1 MFCCLSKGNLSR
13 CHRDDEQGLPRFEIQ
28 EPQRTQSLVAIDLLS
43 SLATWVQDVIEQLG
57 YVGVALLVVAEN
69 VFPPIPS
76 EIVLP
81 FAGFVAQRGSESVV
95 IMILAATIGSVVGA
109 LIMYWIAAVIGD
121 ERLHAFTRKFGKWV
135 QIREVDLTRAEEWF
149 DRHATS
155 AVLIGR
161 CVPLIRSVVSIP
173 AGFRR
178 MKLVPYI
185 AYTFAGS
192 LVWNILLI
200 GAGALLGDNWER
212 VGSYVGVFQWVVI
225 ALVIAVIARFTFG
238 VYRRRN
244 Q

>member
-1 MFCCLSKGNLSR
+1 M
-13 CHRDDEQGLPRFEIQ
+13 
-28 EPQRTQSLVAIDLLS
+28 
-43 SLATWVQDVIEQLG
+43 QDVIEQLG

-95 IMILAATIGSVVGA
+95 IMILAATVGSVGGA

-121 ERLHAFTRKFGKWV
+121 ERLHAFTRRFGKWV
-135 QIREVDLTRAEEWF
+135 QIREADLNRAEEWF

-155 AVLIGR
+155 AVLLGR

-192 LVWNILLI
+192 LVWNVLLI
-200 GAGALLGDNWER
+200 GAGSLLGDNWER

-225 ALVIAVIARFTFG
+225 ALVIAAAARFVLG

>member
-1 MFCCLSKGNLSR
+1 
-13 CHRDDEQGLPRFEIQ
+13 
-28 EPQRTQSLVAIDLLS
+28 LLS

-57 YVGVALLVVAEN
+57 YLGVALLVVLEN

-81 FAGFVAQRGSESVV
+81 FAGFVAQRGSDSVV
-95 IMILAATIGSVVGA
+95 LMILAATVGSVIGA

-121 ERLHAFTRKFGKWV
+121 DRLHAFTRRFGKWV
-135 QIREVDLTRAEEWF
+135 QIREADLTRAEEWF
-149 DRHATS
+149 DRHAMS
-155 AVLIGR
+155 AVLVGR

-178 MKLVPYI
+178 MKLIPYI
-185 AYTFAGS
+185 AYTFLGS

-200 GAGALLGDNWER
+200 GAGAILGDNWER

-225 ALVIAVIARFTFG
+225 ALVIAVGVRFALG

>member
-1 MFCCLSKGNLSR
+1 M
-13 CHRDDEQGLPRFEIQ
+13 
-28 EPQRTQSLVAIDLLS
+28 LS

-57 YVGVALLVVAEN
+57 YLGVALLVVLEN

-81 FAGFVAQRGSESVV
+81 FAGFVAQRGSDSVV
-95 IMILAATIGSVVGA
+95 LMILAATVGSVIGA
-109 LIMYWIAAVIGD
+109 LIMYWIAAIIGD
-121 ERLHAFTRKFGKWV
+121 ERLHAFTRRFGKWV
-135 QIREVDLTRAEEWF
+135 QIREADLTRAEEWF
-149 DRHATS
+149 DRHAMS
-155 AVLIGR
+155 AVLVGR

-178 MKLVPYI
+178 MKLIPYI
-185 AYTFAGS
+185 AYTFLGS

-200 GAGALLGDNWER
+200 GAGAILGDNWER

-225 ALVIAVIARFTFG
+225 ALVIAVGVRFALG

>member
-1 MFCCLSKGNLSR
+1 M
-13 CHRDDEQGLPRFEIQ
+13 
-28 EPQRTQSLVAIDLLS
+28 LS
-43 SLATWVQDVIEQLG
+43 SLAQWVQDVIEQLG

-81 FAGFVAQRGSESVV
+81 FAGFVAQRGSESLVL
-95 IMILAATIGSVVGA
+95 MILAATVGSVGGA

-121 ERLHAFTRKFGKWV
+121 ERLHAITRKFGKWV

-185 AYTFAGS
+185 AYTFLGS

-200 GAGALLGDNWER
+200 GAGALLGENWER

-225 ALVIAVIARFTFG
+225 ALVVAVVARFVLG

>member
-1 MFCCLSKGNLSR
+1 M
-13 CHRDDEQGLPRFEIQ
+13 
-28 EPQRTQSLVAIDLLS
+28 LS

-57 YVGVALLVVAEN
+57 YLGVALLVVAEN

-81 FAGFVAQRGSESVV
+81 FAGFVAQRGSDSVV
-95 IMILAATIGSVVGA
+95 LMILAATVGSVIGA

-121 ERLHAFTRKFGKWV
+121 DRLHAFTRKFGKWV
-135 QIREVDLTRAEEWF
+135 QIREADLTRAEEWF

-178 MKLVPYI
+178 MKLIPYI
-185 AYTFAGS
+185 AYTFLGS
-192 LVWNILLI
+192 LVWNIALV
-200 GAGALLGDNWER
+200 GAGAVLGENWER
-212 VGSYVGVFQWVVI
+212 VEPVVATFQWIVIVVI
-225 ALVIAVIARFTFG
+225 LAGLARLAY
-238 VYRRRN
+238 VVVQRRRTL
-244 Q
+244 

>member
-1 MFCCLSKGNLSR
+1 LSN
-13 CHRDDEQGLPRFEIQ
+13 
-28 EPQRTQSLVAIDLLS
+28 
-43 SLATWVQDVIEQLG
+43 SLATWAQDVIEQFG

-81 FAGFVAQRGSESVV
+81 FAGFVAQRGGESVV
-95 IMILAATIGSVVGA
+95 IMILAATVGSVGGA

-155 AVLIGR
+155 AVLFGR

-173 AGFRR
+173 AGIRR

-225 ALVIAVIARFTFG
+225 ALVIAAAARFVLG

>member
-1 MFCCLSKGNLSR
+1 M
-13 CHRDDEQGLPRFEIQ
+13 
-28 EPQRTQSLVAIDLLS
+28 LS
-43 SLATWVQDVIEQLG
+43 SLASWVQDVIEQLG
-57 YVGVALLVVAEN
+57 YLGVALLVVAEN

-95 IMILAATIGSVVGA
+95 IMILAATVGSVIGA

-121 ERLHAFTRKFGKWV
+121 ERLHAFTRRFGKWV
-135 QIREVDLTRAEEWF
+135 QIREADLTRAEEWF

-178 MKLVPYI
+178 MKLIPYI
-185 AYTFAGS
+185 AYTFLGS
-192 LVWNILLI
+192 LVWNIALV
-200 GAGALLGDNWER
+200 GAGAVLGDNWER
-212 VGSYVGVFQWVVI
+212 VEPVIATFQWI
-225 ALVIAVIARFTFG
+225 VIAVILAGLARFVFV
-238 VYRRRN
+238 VYRRKSL
-244 Q
+244 

>member
-1 MFCCLSKGNLSR
+1 
-13 CHRDDEQGLPRFEIQ
+13 
-28 EPQRTQSLVAIDLLS
+28 LLN
-43 SLATWVQDVIEQLG
+43 SLATWAQDVIEQFG
-57 YVGVALLVVAEN
+57 YVGVALLVVVEN

-81 FAGFVAQRGSESVV
+81 FAGFVAQRGGESVV
-95 IMILAATIGSVVGA
+95 IMILAATVGSVGGA

-155 AVLIGR
+155 AVLLGR

-173 AGFRR
+173 AGVRR

>member
-1 MFCCLSKGNLSR
+1 MFN
-13 CHRDDEQGLPRFEIQ
+13 
-28 EPQRTQSLVAIDLLS
+28 

-57 YVGVALLVVAEN
+57 YLGVALLVVLEN

-81 FAGFVAQRGSESVV
+81 FAGFVAQRGSDSVV
-95 IMILAATIGSVVGA
+95 LMILAATVGSVIGA

-135 QIREVDLTRAEEWF
+135 QIREADLTRAEEWF
-149 DRHATS
+149 DRHAVS
-155 AVLIGR
+155 AVLVGR

-185 AYTFAGS
+185 TYTFLGS
-192 LVWNILLI
+192 LVWNIALV
-200 GAGALLGDNWER
+200 GAGAILGENWER
-212 VGSYVGVFQWVVI
+212 VEPVVAAFQWIVIVLVV
-225 ALVIAVIARFTFG
+225 AAVARLAYTFF
-238 VYRRRN
+238 RRRRV

>member
-1 MFCCLSKGNLSR
+1 
-13 CHRDDEQGLPRFEIQ
+13 
-28 EPQRTQSLVAIDLLS
+28 
-43 SLATWVQDVIEQLG
+43 VQDVIEQLG

-95 IMILAATIGSVVGA
+95 IMILAATVGSVGGA

-121 ERLHAFTRKFGKWV
+121 ERLHAFTRRFGKWV
-135 QIREVDLTRAEEWF
+135 QIREADLNRAEEWF

-155 AVLIGR
+155 AVLLGR

-192 LVWNILLI
+192 LVWNVLLI
-200 GAGALLGDNWER
+200 GAGSLLGDNWER

-225 ALVIAVIARFTFG
+225 ALVVAAGVRFLWTH
-238 VYRRRN
+238 VVRKP
-244 Q
+244 

>member
-1 MFCCLSKGNLSR
+1 M
-13 CHRDDEQGLPRFEIQ
+13 
-28 EPQRTQSLVAIDLLS
+28 
-43 SLATWVQDVIEQLG
+43 QDVIEQLG

-95 IMILAATIGSVVGA
+95 LMILAATVGSVGGA

-178 MKLVPYI
+178 MKLLPYI
-185 AYTFAGS
+185 AYTFIGS

-200 GAGALLGDNWER
+200 GAGALLGENWER

-225 ALVIAVIARFTFG
+225 ALVMVAIMRFAYG
-238 VYRRRN
+238 MYRRRTN
-244 Q
+244 

>member
-1 MFCCLSKGNLSR
+1 M
-13 CHRDDEQGLPRFEIQ
+13 
-28 EPQRTQSLVAIDLLS
+28 
-43 SLATWVQDVIEQLG
+43 QDVIEQLG

-95 IMILAATIGSVVGA
+95 LMILAATVGSVGGA

-178 MKLVPYI
+178 MKLLPYI
-185 AYTFAGS
+185 AYTFIGS

-200 GAGALLGDNWER
+200 GAGALLGENWER

-225 ALVIAVIARFTFG
+225 ALAMVAIMRFAYG
-238 VYRRRN
+238 MYRRRTN
-244 Q
+244 

>member
-1 MFCCLSKGNLSR
+1 
-13 CHRDDEQGLPRFEIQ
+13 
-28 EPQRTQSLVAIDLLS
+28 
-43 SLATWVQDVIEQLG
+43 
-57 YVGVALLVVAEN
+57 
-69 VFPPIPS
+69 
-76 EIVLP
+76 
-81 FAGFVAQRGSESVV
+81 
-95 IMILAATIGSVVGA
+95 MILAATVGSVGGA

-121 ERLHAFTRKFGKWV
+121 ERLHAFTRRFGKWV

-225 ALVIAVIARFTFG
+225 ALVIAVGVRFAFG